1 MKRFGLIL
9 SLLLTGTLLFV
20 LLPISVR
27 ADGDEPS
34 GGDEPEIVTPV
45 VMEAPETI
53 TEKDDIGYT
62 TIKEYD
68 YPPEDT
74 EGETAPVTLQGL
86 LDKAINE
93 DDSVLVQINIA
104 DGTYNI
110 DCPLVIYSNTFL
122 NLSDDAKLVR
132 ATDSGLLLY
141 AQPDSGDMATIG
153 GYDLAKNIFI
163 EGGSLIGNAAASQN
177 YNGPVRFNHCNN
189 IIIRNTSFSDS
200 IGHMLN
206 LSGCKNVL
214 VDSCTFSGFVKYGG
228 TSEDFYMGP
237 FSEDKVISRHR
248 SIEAIHLDFMNA
260 EGEDDLYLLDGT
272 GPSNI
277 VISSCT
283 FEGVVRGVGT
293 HHLSSDIKGTDIT
306 IKDNTFRSVKTAC
319 VSLYS
324 YSNVTVSGNTCSD
337 SGFFLI
343 TEDVSDLVISSNRI
357 SGMIT
362 EDDPINQVVN
372 PLYLIDATNV
382 TVEKNEISGCDK
394 DDPSRAINAN
404 ILVQKVDTITFTEN
418 KSEKSTDNAVLVKES
433 KNVTFNNISSEKKND
448 FTITSG
454 ENPISVYDSDAVI
467 GFEEINGSFYCSN
480 SSIKLYSNTINGR
493 VNFSASPSFVAENN
507 VITTKKVQA
516 ININN
521 PAGPVTF
528 KNNTISTSECEN
540 AAYIKS
546 KGQKI
551 ILSGNSFSSNVS
563 KNYIYIEDSDS
574 VTIESNKMDIKGASA
589 EQGISVNN
597 STVTIKD
604 NSVSGCT
611 KYGLYCKGGA
621 KITATDNTFT
631 GCAVNLTSATVTF
644 TGNKVDASSQ
654 NTAIILKDI
663 TNSKIDNNDLKYGR
677 EGIYL
682 NNCKDSSILNNTYS
696 GEYKTW
702 YYAESNCSNNKYP
715 PKPSSPDV
723 TGTPASPTPP
733 EPTTPPV
740 DDDSASFG
748 GFVERLYNVALGRDS
763 EADGKNFWVANV
775 SAGNLTGAD
784 CAKSFLLSPEFLSK
798 DMSDEQFIGIL
809 YQTFFA
815 RNYKDDPEGTA
826 FWLNSLK
833 VAGKDTVVD
842 GFINSTEWCNICAS
856 FGVRSGATR
865 AKATIPSSN
874 AKAFAERLYTCCL
887 GREAEQEGLMFWS
900 LALTNQE
907 TSGSDAARL
916 FFESGEFTGFGL
928 DDRDYIK
935 RLYTTFMGREAD
947 DGGLTF
953 WLNSMANGAT
963 RNDIFNSFVA
973 SPEFTEICKSYGIR
987 K

>member
-1 MKRFGLIL
+1 
-9 SLLLTGTLLFV
+9 
-20 LLPISVR
+20 
-27 ADGDEPS
+27 
-34 GGDEPEIVTPV
+34 
-45 VMEAPETI
+45 
-53 TEKDDIGYT
+53 
-62 TIKEYD
+62 
-68 YPPEDT
+68 
-74 EGETAPVTLQGL
+74 
-86 LDKAINE
+86 
-93 DDSVLVQINIA
+93 
-104 DGTYNI
+104 
-110 DCPLVIYSNTFL
+110 
-122 NLSDDAKLVR
+122 
-132 ATDSGLLLY
+132 
-141 AQPDSGDMATIG
+141 
-153 GYDLAKNIFI
+153 
-163 EGGSLIGNAAASQN
+163 
-177 YNGPVRFNHCNN
+177 
-189 IIIRNTSFSDS
+189 
-200 IGHMLN
+200 
-206 LSGCKNVL
+206 
-214 VDSCTFSGFVKYGG
+214 
-228 TSEDFYMGP
+228 
-237 FSEDKVISRHR
+237 
-248 SIEAIHLDFMNA
+248 
-260 EGEDDLYLLDGT
+260 
-272 GPSNI
+272 
-277 VISSCT
+277 
-283 FEGVVRGVGT
+283 
-293 HHLSSDIKGTDIT
+293 
-306 IKDNTFRSVKTAC
+306 
-319 VSLYS
+319 
-324 YSNVTVSGNTCSD
+324 
-337 SGFFLI
+337 
-343 TEDVSDLVISSNRI
+343 
-357 SGMIT
+357 MIT

-467 GFEEINGSFYCSN
+467 GFEKINGSFYCSN

-798 DMSDEQFIGIL
+798 DMSEEQFIGIL

-928 DDRDYIK
+928 NDRDYIK